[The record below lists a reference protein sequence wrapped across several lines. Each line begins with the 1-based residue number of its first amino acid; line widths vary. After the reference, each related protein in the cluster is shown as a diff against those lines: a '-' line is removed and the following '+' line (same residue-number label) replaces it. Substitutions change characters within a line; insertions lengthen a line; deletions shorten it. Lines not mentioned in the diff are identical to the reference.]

1 MDENMC
7 EIKNEGVLGF
17 VSQMNFT
24 AKFKFERTS
33 FMELAKIFVRNKL
46 SKKNYCKKIFQTN
59 WQAGDKSDQ
68 EMH

>member
-1 MDENMC
+1 MG

-24 AKFKFERTS
+24 EKFKFERTS

-46 SKKNYCKKIFQTN
+46 SKKKLL
-59 WQAGDKSDQ
+59 
-68 EMH
+68 